1 MKAVVIGS
9 MNMDFTMDVDHLP
22 SKGET
27 VPAVR
32 LRTSPG
38 GKGLNQAVALARL
51 GAEVLMVGAVGN
63 DASGKVL
70 LGNLPKDRIPDFA
83 IKTVDD
89 STGNAFITVDSQGN
103 NTIVVYPGANY
114 KLDMHWVE
122 SFKGEIES
130 ADFVVLQM
138 EIPVET
144 VIASIELAHNLNTK
158 VVLNPAPAVP
168 LPDYVYTMVDLVIP
182 NETELALLT
191 GESNIVEGAR
201 KLLQMGANA
210 VVVTLGS
217 EGCFYKDAHQE
228 ISVEGFKV
236 NAIDSTAAGD
246 AFIGGLLTALGRHED
261 IGTAMKFANA
271 VGAITVTRPGAQESI
286 PTYEEVEEFLR
297 RREA

>member
-63 DASGKVL
+63 DASGEVL
-70 LGNLPKDRIPDFA
+70 LGNLPKDRIPDFS
-83 IKTVDD
+83 IKKVDD

-114 KLDMHWVE
+114 KLDIGWVE

-144 VIASIELAHNLNTK
+144 VIASIELAHNLKTK
-158 VVLNPAPAVP
+158 VVLNPAPALP
-168 LPDYVYTMVDLVIP
+168 LPDDVYTMVDLIIP

-191 GESNIVEGAR
+191 GESNVLEGAR
-201 KLLQMGANA
+201 KLLKKGAKA

-217 EGCFYKDAHQE
+217 EGCLYKDENKE

-246 AFIGGLLTALGRHED
+246 AFIGGLLAALGRYED

-297 RREA
+297 RREP

>member
-103 NTIVVYPGANY
+103 NTIVMKALP
-114 KLDMHWVE
+114 VE
-122 SFKGEIES
+122 SS
-130 ADFVVLQM
+130 
-138 EIPVET
+138 T
-144 VIASIELAHNLNTK
+144 VFMAKSGI
-158 VVLNPAPAVP
+158 
-168 LPDYVYTMVDLVIP
+168 
-182 NETELALLT
+182 
-191 GESNIVEGAR
+191 R
-201 KLLQMGANA
+201 
-210 VVVTLGS
+210 TLGRLPRS
-217 EGCFYKDAHQE
+217 TLPEASLPTAPT
-228 ISVEGFKV
+228 ISTSAPSLAK
-236 NAIDSTAAGD
+236 ATA
-246 AFIGGLLTALGRHED
+246 
-261 IGTAMKFANA
+261 
-271 VGAITVTRPGAQESI
+271 
-286 PTYEEVEEFLR
+286 
-297 RREA
+297 

>member
-9 MNMDFTMDVDHLP
+9 MNMDFTMDVNHLP

-63 DASGKVL
+63 DASGEVL
-70 LGNLPKDRIPDFA
+70 LGNLPKDRIPDSA
-83 IKTVDD
+83 IKKVDD

-114 KLDMHWVE
+114 KLDIGWVE
-122 SFKGEIES
+122 SFKAEIES

-144 VIASIELAHNLNTK
+144 VVASIELVHNLKTK

-168 LPDYVYTMVDLVIP
+168 IPDHVYTMVDLIIP

-201 KLLQMGANA
+201 KLLKMGANA

-217 EGCFYKDAHQE
+217 EGCLYKDANQE

-261 IGTAMKFANA
+261 MGTAMKFANA

-297 RREA
+297 RREL

>member
-9 MNMDFTMDVDHLP
+9 MNMDFTMDVNHLP

-63 DASGKVL
+63 DASGEVL
-70 LGNLPKDRIPDFA
+70 LHNLPKDRIPDFS
-83 IKTVDD
+83 IKKVDD

-114 KLDMHWVE
+114 KLDIGWVE

-144 VIASIELAHNLNTK
+144 VVASIELAHNLNTK

-168 LPDYVYTMVDLVIP
+168 IPDDVYSMVDLIIP

-191 GESNIVEGAR
+191 GESNVLEGAR
-201 KLLQMGANA
+201 KLLKKGAKA

-217 EGCFYKDAHQE
+217 EGCLYKDPNQE

-261 IGTAMKFANA
+261 MGTAMKFANA

-297 RREA
+297 RREL

>member
-1 MKAVVIGS
+1 
-9 MNMDFTMDVDHLP
+9 
-22 SKGET
+22 
-27 VPAVR
+27 
-32 LRTSPG
+32 
-38 GKGLNQAVALARL
+38 
-51 GAEVLMVGAVGN
+51 VGN

-158 VVLNPAPAVP
+158 VVLNPAPAC
-168 LPDYVYTMVDLVIP
+168 LSLIMFILWSISNP

-191 GESNIVEGAR
+191 GETNIVEGAR

-210 VVVTLGS
+210 VVVTL
-217 EGCFYKDAHQE
+217 AQ
-228 ISVEGFKV
+228 KV
-236 NAIDSTAAGD
+236 VSTKMQ
-246 AFIGGLLTALGRHED
+246 IRRSPWRALRL
-261 IGTAMKFANA
+261 M
-271 VGAITVTRPGAQESI
+271 P
-286 PTYEEVEEFLR
+286 
-297 RREA
+297 

>member
-63 DASGKVL
+63 DASGEVL
-70 LGNLPKDRIPDFA
+70 LDNLPKDRIPDFS
-83 IKTVDD
+83 IKKVDD

-114 KLDMHWVE
+114 KLDIGWVE

-130 ADFVVLQM
+130 SDFVVLQM

-158 VVLNPAPAVP
+158 VVLNPAPALP
-168 LPDYVYTMVDLVIP
+168 LPEYVCTMVDLIIP

-191 GESNIVEGAR
+191 DESNVLEGAR
-201 KLLQMGANA
+201 KLLKMGAKA

-217 EGCFYKDAHQE
+217 EGCLYKDANQE

-271 VGAITVTRPGAQESI
+271 VGAITVTRLGAQESI

-297 RREA
+297 RREL

>member
-103 NTIVVYPGANY
+103 NTIVVYPGY
-114 KLDMHWVE
+114 LLLLL
-122 SFKGEIES
+122 G
-130 ADFVVLQM
+130 
-138 EIPVET
+138 
-144 VIASIELAHNLNTK
+144 
-158 VVLNPAPAVP
+158 
-168 LPDYVYTMVDLVIP
+168 LPYQPRCHRV
-182 NETELALLT
+182 
-191 GESNIVEGAR
+191 
-201 KLLQMGANA
+201 
-210 VVVTLGS
+210 
-217 EGCFYKDAHQE
+217 
-228 ISVEGFKV
+228 
-236 NAIDSTAAGD
+236 
-246 AFIGGLLTALGRHED
+246 
-261 IGTAMKFANA
+261 
-271 VGAITVTRPGAQESI
+271 
-286 PTYEEVEEFLR
+286 
-297 RREA
+297 